1 MRGLY
6 LSLVDKVHIILRAG
20 GGLGRLQIAYIS
32 TARPNFAGPRPMG
45 WSLGAWHQHSR
56 AILQLCA
63 NQARSLTILS
73 EQVFIP
79 VSQGGFLYLA
89 HLIAG

>member
-6 LSLVDKVHIILRAG
+6 LSLIDKVHIILRADG
-20 GGLGRLQIAYIS
+20 GFGRLQIAYIS
-32 TARPNFAGPRPMG
+32 TARPNFAGPRRMG
-45 WSLGAWHQHSR
+45 WSLGAWRQHSR